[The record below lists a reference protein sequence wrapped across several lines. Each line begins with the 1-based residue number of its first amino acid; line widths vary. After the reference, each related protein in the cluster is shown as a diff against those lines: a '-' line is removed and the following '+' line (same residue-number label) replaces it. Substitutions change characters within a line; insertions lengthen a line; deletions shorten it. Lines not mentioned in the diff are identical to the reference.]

1 MAVGK
6 HFMNDILNK
15 TIVLVLNR
23 NWQAINIRTPQEAF
37 CQMATNVATAL
48 EIDGENHIR
57 PVTWEEWITLPIR
70 DGDNA
75 VHTVRGAIRVPT
87 VIVALNFAKVP
98 NKRPKLC
105 AKTIRERDGNR
116 CQYTGKLLRPD
127 EGSLDHVLPRS
138 RGGKD
143 AWGNLVWSDKAVNAK
158 KGNRLPHE
166 AGLKLLTVPRAPKEL
181 PVTALLRNTHG
192 LTEWKLF
199 LNE

>member
-1 MAVGK
+1 MS
-6 HFMNDILNK
+6 DILNK

-23 NWQAINIRTPQEAF
+23 NWQAINIRTPAEAF

-48 EIDGENHIR
+48 EIDGENSIR
-57 PVTWEEWITLPIR
+57 PVMWDEWITLAVR
-70 DGDNA
+70 EGDHA
-75 VHTVRGAIRVPT
+75 VRAARGPIRVPT
-87 VIVALNFAKVP
+87 VIVALNYARVP
-98 NKRPKLC
+98 KKRPKLS
-105 AKTIRERDGNR
+105 AKNVRERDGNR

-143 AWGNLVWSDKAVNAK
+143 EWGNLVRSDKAVNAR

-181 PVTALLRNTHG
+181 PVTTLIRNAHG
-192 LTEWKLF
+192 IVDWKLF
-199 LNE
+199 VKE

>member
-1 MAVGK
+1 MT
-6 HFMNDILNK
+6 DILNK

-48 EIDGENHIR
+48 EIDGENYIR
-57 PVTWEEWITLPIR
+57 PVTWDEWITLPIR

-98 NKRPKLC
+98 KKRPKLC
-105 AKTIRERDGNR
+105 AKTIRERDRNR

-143 AWGNLVWSDKAVNAK
+143 EWGNLVWSDKAVNAR

-181 PVTALLRNTHG
+181 PVTALIRNPQRIAD
-192 LTEWKLF
+192 WKLF
-199 LNE
+199 VKE